1 MWADM
6 ASRLILVTGGARSGK
21 SGYALERAEVLAGTS
36 VETAAKTQ
44 AKDRVFIATS
54 PVTDPEMAERIAR
67 HQEERRGRG
76 WRLIEEETDLPAA
89 IGRAELSSSTQA
101 DPAWAAQSGLADAE
115 FSHAGFAHSGHGV
128 ILIDCLTLWINN
140 LLYQAQTKGDLQG
153 EPFADADMDEHCE
166 RLIAA
171 CRQHDGAVLLVT
183 NEVGMG
189 IVPENTLA
197 RHYRDLIGRANRRLA
212 AAADEVVFV
221 CCGIPLTIK
230 SDFHE
235 SA

>member
-1 MWADM
+1 M
-6 ASRLILVTGGARSGK
+6 ASLIILITGGARSGK
-21 SGYALERAEVLAGTS
+21 SGYALKRAEALADVRT
-36 VETAAKTQ
+36 
-44 AKDRVFIATS
+44 FIATS

-67 HQEERRGRG
+67 HQEERDGRG
-76 WRLIEEETDLPAA
+76 WRLIEEQTDLPRA
-89 IGRAELSSSTQA
+89 IGRAG
-101 DPAWAAQSGLADAE
+101 P
-115 FSHAGFAHSGHGV
+115 GV
-128 ILIDCLTLWINN
+128 IVIDCLTLWINN
-140 LLYQAQTKGDLQG
+140 LLYQAEKRGQ
-153 EPFADADMDEHCE
+153 PFADAEMNGRCD

-189 IVPENTLA
+189 IVPENALA

-230 SDFHE
+230 KDFHE
-235 SA
+235 TA